1 MTLEDVALLSAPA
14 TAALLQHYRDA
25 DPAQVALELHALKNP
40 AARVVA
46 EQLACRRRAAHKL
59 PRLCAAGMLFEP
71 TALQQ
76 ASSEPTA
83 RFKASLLGGRCI
95 DITGGL
101 GIDTLL
107 AIPSGST
114 PHYCEE
120 SVVLAGLFALNCQLL
135 NRPDIQIHPRDG
147 LEVLKQFA
155 ENSFDWIYLD
165 PARRDSQRR
174 YIDLRSCRPDIITHL
189 PFLLSRAQ
197 SVLVKIAP
205 AYEPLEAAR
214 QLPQLAQ
221 SIFVSSDGEC
231 REQLLVCRSPGS
243 AAQPV
248 RSVAVC
254 LDEQG
259 GVRGRFEGPLSGEQH
274 RHPIAPTIGAVV
286 LDPDGAVVRARRC
299 GELAQQCGL
308 HFISSRADYLTA
320 NAVPAGFV
328 GRSFEV
334 VTVLPWQRKRVSSY
348 LRTQGITRAS
358 VARRD
363 FPFAPEQLQKLLGLE
378 HDERTM
384 LLCTTT
390 DGGERI
396 VIHGRRIVQS

>member
-1 MTLEDVALLSAPA
+1 MTEQELELLAAPA
-14 TAALLQHYRDA
+14 TKALVQHYHDA

-59 PRLCAAGMLFEP
+59 PRLSAGGMYFES

-76 ASSEPTA
+76 ASSESTA
-83 RFKASLLGGRCI
+83 LFKTSILTGRCI

-107 AIPSGST
+107 AMPPRSA

-120 SVVLAGLFALNCQLL
+120 SVVLAKLFALNCQIL
-135 NRPDIQIHPRDG
+135 NRPDIHIHPQDG
-147 LEVLKQFA
+147 LEVIRQA
-155 ENSFDWIYLD
+155 APGSFDWIYLD

-174 YIDLRSCRPDIITHL
+174 YIDLRSCRPDIVTHL
-189 PFLLSRAQ
+189 PLLLSRAD

-214 QLPQLAQ
+214 QLPQLTQ
-221 SIFVSSDGEC
+221 CIFVSSGGEC
-231 REQLLVCRSPGS
+231 REQLLICQREPGN
-243 AAQPV
+243 AQPV
-248 RSVAVC
+248 RTVAVC
-254 LDEQG
+254 VDKQG
-259 GVRGRFEGPLSGEQH
+259 GVRARFEGPLSGELH
-274 RHPIAPTIGAVV
+274 RHPIAPRIGSVV
-286 LDPDGAVVRARRC
+286 LDPDGAIVRARRC
-299 GELAQQCGL
+299 GELAQQCGA

-320 NAVPAGFV
+320 DSVPANFV
-328 GRSFEV
+328 GRCFEV
-334 VTVLPWQRKRVSSY
+334 VTVLPWQRKEVLRY
-348 LRTQGITRAS
+348 LRTNGIVRAS

-390 DGGERI
+390 DKGERI
-396 VIHGRRIVQS
+396 VIHGRRILER